1 MPIFAPST
9 HLRTHEVTNQPG
21 PFAGYN
27 LYLTD
32 NALREAAQRDGG
44 GWIEA
49 PLRALGEAVGTEEV
63 LDMGMEANR
72 FPPELA
78 TFDLHGRRIDEVRFH
93 PAYHALMRLATEH
106 RIHDIAWAH
115 EGNGG
120 HVAHAALLALFT
132 QAEAGVMCPINMT
145 YRSEEHTSRLNS
157 SPKCAA
163 RMPTNARNKELTQ
176 QQTA

>member
-1 MPIFAPST
+1 MRISDWSSDVCSSD
-9 HLRTHEVTNQPG
+9 L
-21 PFAGYN
+21 
-27 LYLTD
+27 
-32 NALREAAQRDGG
+32 
-44 GWIEA
+44 
-49 PLRALGEAVGTEEV
+49 
-63 LDMGMEANR
+63 ANR

-132 QAEAGVMCPINMT
+132 QAEAEIGRASVRERVC
-145 YRSEEHTSRLNS
+145 RSV
-157 SPKCAA
+157 
-163 RMPTNARNKELTQ
+163 
-176 QQTA
+176 